1 VVRLRQPQC
10 FQPDMA
16 PPVISVVIPTRDRC
30 AVLRSTLEALNRQKE
45 VSGRYE
51 VIVVDDGSSDDTATM
66 LSGARFSNFEL
77 KALSV
82 EHGGPAR
89 ARNRG
94 IAKASA
100 ARVLLLGDDTIPVS
114 TNLKIH
120 LEQSGEQEIGVQ
132 GAIEWDPEVGINDVM
147 RFLAPEGPQFW
158 FKGLVDGSQ
167 VSWESQVSSN
177 LSAPRRWFL
186 EEPFDEEFTEACF
199 EDTEMAWR
207 WARRGWIAVFSRSAL
222 CLHRHRYD
230 AIEPFLRRQRRAGW
244 WARRA
249 VRRHPGLLGGTVA
262 KPMVVLPLIAL
273 RAGVRKLS
281 GQWRKEDLWHLQ
293 CRLEFLWGFFL
304 GA

>member
-1 VVRLRQPQC
+1 LRQPLW

-16 PPVISVVIPTRDRC
+16 RPVISVVIPTRDRC
-30 AVLRSTLEALNRQKE
+30 AVLRSTLESLDRQE
-45 VSGRYE
+45 GVGGCYD
-51 VIVVDDGSSDDTATM
+51 VIVVDDGSSDDTAEM
-66 LSGARFSNFEL
+66 LSGARFSSFEL
-77 KALSV
+77 KALSL

-94 IAKASA
+94 IAEAGA
-100 ARVLLLGDDTIPVS
+100 MRVLLLGDDTLP
-114 TNLKIH
+114 TPRTLACHLKVA
-120 LEQSGEQEIGVQ
+120 GDREIAVQ
-132 GAIEWDPEVGINDVM
+132 GLIEWDPEVGINDVM

-158 FKGLVDGSQ
+158 FKGLVDGAQ

-186 EEPFDEEFTEACF
+186 EEPFDEVFTEACF

-207 WARRGWIAVFSRSAL
+207 WARRGWLAVFSRSAL

-262 KPMVVLPLIAL
+262 KPMAVLPLMAL
-273 RAGVRKLS
+273 RAGLRKLS